1 MWRDTQKRVMP
12 QPLHTRFAPTPSGYL
27 HVGNAFS
34 FVLTWLYARKS
45 GGTIRLRIDDIDGVR
60 ARPEFVA
67 DIFESLNWLGL
78 DYDTGPQSVDD
89 FYQNHSQHLRLERY
103 NHFLKELE
111 EKHLLFACNCSRKQ
125 VIENAVDGQY
135 NGHCLQFNLPFDT
148 PEAALRIITP
158 QGQSTITF
166 TDVWNDFGPVDLYQH
181 LRHFVVRGKN
191 GVVAYQLASLV
202 DDVDFGINFI
212 VRGQDLLHSTA
223 AQCFIA
229 QNIPA
234 LSGFSQT
241 QFLHHPLF
249 KNTEGEK
256 LSKSLGA
263 TALRERRLNGETPE
277 KFYLELSVILGLPEC
292 ISANE
297 MLEVFDGDSAP
308 SLRMP

>member
-1 MWRDTQKRVMP
+1 MP
-12 QPLHTRFAPTPSGYL
+12 TPIHTRFAPTPSGYL

-34 FVLTWLYARKS
+34 FVLTWLLARKS
-45 GGTIRLRIDDIDGVR
+45 GGTIHLRIDDIDGVR

-67 DIFESLNWLGL
+67 DIFDSLNWLGL
-78 DYDTGPQSVDD
+78 DYDTGPVSVDD
-89 FYQNHSQHLRLERY
+89 FYQNHSQHLRLDRY
-103 NHFLKELE
+103 NQYLKELE
-111 EKHLLFACNCSRKQ
+111 EKQLLFACTCSRKQ

-135 NGHCLQFNLPFDT
+135 NEHCLPLNLPFDA
-148 PEAALRIITP
+148 PEAAMRIITP

-166 TDVWNDFGPVDLYQH
+166 TDVWNDFGPIDLYQH

-191 GVVAYQLASLV
+191 GVAAYQLASLV

-229 QNIPA
+229 QHIPA
-234 LSGFSQT
+234 LSGFIKT

-249 KNTEGEK
+249 KNAEGEK

-263 TALRERRLNGETPE
+263 TALRERRLTGETSE
-277 KFYLELSVILGLPEC
+277 KFYLELSVIMGLPQC
-292 ISANE
+292 TSVKE
-297 MLEVFDGDSAP
+297 MLEVFYGGSAP